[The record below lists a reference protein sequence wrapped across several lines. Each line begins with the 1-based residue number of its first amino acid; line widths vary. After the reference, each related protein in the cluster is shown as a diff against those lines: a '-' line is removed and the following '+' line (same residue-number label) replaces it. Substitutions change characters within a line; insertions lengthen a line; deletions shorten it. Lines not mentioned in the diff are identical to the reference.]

1 MLIYLDHG
9 MQGAAAESPSEP
21 ALADCDP
28 ADADLRLPSTP
39 PRPESHRR
47 GRENGQTPQSTERR
61 PSKRRESEAAA
72 AQCPAARHALS
83 LPAAPDAA
91 ESSDPGRFSGY
102 CMRVLISWRVPD
114 NERGVQ
120 STTVAIGYYLRKFA
134 KRHDLGCSIESRPV
148 ANGLEIF
155 IDGIIGQVVVGK
167 AAIALRKKVRNA
179 LECVGRRKR
188 SRIVAQCKF
197 TPHVSPPLARAD
209 IEVLDRIQGRA
220 LPRSGFQSWWKFP
233 PKPPAEPAAA
243 APAPVAL
250 QVPAA
255 VSVAPDAVAMA
266 LAADLVNLRSEY
278 QGALGAN
285 DFANGFDKAMGL
297 LAIVHS
303 FLQGPRAAAA
313 VEVEAEPVA
322 GGLAIAAGLSPPGPK
337 ALAAGAEQISNGAAV
352 PAPRSNASAEGAAAF
367 VDAETEAARGGAP
380 RVYVH
385 P

>member
-1 MLIYLDHG
+1 
-9 MQGAAAESPSEP
+9 MQGAAAESPSQP

-155 IDGIIGQVVVGK
+155 IDSIIGQPVVGD
-167 AAIALRKKVRNA
+167 AAIALK
-179 LECVGRRKR
+179 KR
-188 SRIVAQCKF
+188 SA
-197 TPHVSPPLARAD
+197 TPWSVWAD
-209 IEVLDRIQGRA
+209 GK
-220 LPRSGFQSWWKFP
+220 G
-233 PKPPAEPAAA
+233 AELSLNA
-243 APAPVAL
+243 
-250 QVPAA
+250 
-255 VSVAPDAVAMA
+255 
-266 LAADLVNLRSEY
+266 NLRPTS
-278 QGALGAN
+278 
-285 DFANGFDKAMGL
+285 
-297 LAIVHS
+297 VHP
-303 FLQGPRAAAA
+303 L
-313 VEVEAEPVA
+313 
-322 GGLAIAAGLSPPGPK
+322 PGPTLK
-337 ALAAGAEQISNGAAV
+337 SLTGFRAVFCLAAGSRV
-352 PAPRSNASAEGAAAF
+352 
-367 VDAETEAARGGAP
+367 GGSSLP
-380 RVYVH
+380 SPPQSQQQPLLRQSHCRCRPLSVLR
-385 P
+385 PML